1 MTPSWYDV
9 LDVDDNATP
18 AEIRTAWK
26 AAIADLDPGDR
37 RFRLANQAAEVLL
50 DPAKREAHDA
60 ELAAD
65 SDPVEDVDEPDEPDE
80 PVAEVE
86 DDEDDV
92 EEDDLHEDLDEDE
105 DAVAPARTRPAGFRA
120 LVAVAAAALV
130 LVVLTVV
137 ALVQGVDSDADADG
151 GLPSEQKVD
160 DARGAAE
167 AAVVP
172 VLSYDYR
179 TLDED
184 QAEAET
190 YLTDDYAQEYERF
203 FAAAVETN
211 APRTQTVVRVRVL
224 DSAIVRTGKDRVD
237 VLLFVNRPTTNKQRS
252 VEYRDQVTMRMLDV
266 DGTWLVDCLI
276 TTNTGPCERD

>member
-1 MTPSWYDV
+1 
-9 LDVDDNATP
+9 
-18 AEIRTAWK
+18 
-26 AAIADLDPGDR
+26 
-37 RFRLANQAAEVLL
+37 
-50 DPAKREAHDA
+50 
-60 ELAAD
+60 
-65 SDPVEDVDEPDEPDE
+65 
-80 PVAEVE
+80 
-86 DDEDDV
+86 
-92 EEDDLHEDLDEDE
+92 
-105 DAVAPARTRPAGFRA
+105 
-120 LVAVAAAALV
+120 VAVAAAALV

-137 ALVQGVDSDADADG
+137 ALVQGLDSDAAAADG
-151 GLPSEQKVD
+151 GGLPTERRVA

-184 QAEAET
+184 QAEAKT

-203 FAAAVETN
+203 FAAAVTTN

-224 DSAIVRTGKDRVD
+224 ESAIVRTGQDRVD

-276 TTNTGPCERD
+276 TTNSGPCERD